1 MTEEPTNEGTDSPTG
16 GLIKEP
22 SRDLGMDLYEP
33 TEEDP
38 VAEEDPITEEDPVE
52 EMTSRPT
59 QKSTIESSR
68 ARQMKGRGGLIEEP
82 SRDGLGMDLYEPTE
96 EDPFA
101 EEDPIAEEDP
111 VEETSRPTQ
120 KSTINSRAR
129 QMRTRTRTRTRTTR
143 TAMMM
148 QQPTRR

>member
-1 MTEEPTNEGTDSPTG
+1 
-16 GLIKEP
+16 
-22 SRDLGMDLYEP
+22 
-33 TEEDP
+33 
-38 VAEEDPITEEDPVE
+38 
-52 EMTSRPT
+52 
-59 QKSTIESSR
+59 
-68 ARQMKGRGGLIEEP
+68 MKGRGGLIEEP

>member
-16 GLIKEP
+16 GLIK
-22 SRDLGMDLYEP
+22 
-33 TEEDP
+33 
-38 VAEEDPITEEDPVE
+38 
-52 EMTSRPT
+52 
-59 QKSTIESSR
+59 
-68 ARQMKGRGGLIEEP
+68 EP

-120 KSTINSRAR
+120 KSTI
-129 QMRTRTRTRTRTTR
+129 
-143 TAMMM
+143 
-148 QQPTRR
+148 